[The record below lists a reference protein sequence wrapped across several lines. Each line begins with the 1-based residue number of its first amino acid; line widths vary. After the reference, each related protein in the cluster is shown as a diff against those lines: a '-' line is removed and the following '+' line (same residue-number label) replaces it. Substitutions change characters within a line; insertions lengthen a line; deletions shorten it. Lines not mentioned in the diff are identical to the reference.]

1 MPIGSVSFRAD
12 NRSDYNV
19 SKGNVAIGIVMLRC
33 MGQRNESTMGRPVA
47 TTASYSKGYRNSCG
61 HTLNLSQELSNEC

>member
-1 MPIGSVSFRAD
+1 MPVGSMSFRAD
-12 NRSDYNV
+12 NRSDYV

-47 TTASYSKGYRNSCG
+47 TTASYSKGYRSSRG
-61 HTLNLSQELSNEC
+61 HILNLSQELSNEC

>member
-1 MPIGSVSFRAD
+1 MPVGSMSFRAD
-12 NRSDYNV
+12 NRSDYNA

-47 TTASYSKGYRNSCG
+47 TTVSYSKGYRSSRG
-61 HTLNLSQELSNEC
+61 HILNLSQEFLNEC